1 MRKLAVEILSKIDDE
16 NANSTRLLNEFSKDL
31 SLIDK
36 KFLREI
42 VYGTLEN
49 RIYIDYIIK
58 KLCKI
63 RIKKFDKKILNI
75 LRISIYQI
83 LFMDKVPCFAI
94 LNEAVNL
101 SKIFKLK
108 KFSSFVNGSLRN
120 FLRNKDKFLKIEKD
134 NILDEFSLKY
144 SINKE
149 LLEILIKDYG
159 KKKTEEILENA
170 LLKPHFSI
178 RISSFKKNEK
188 FIVDGLKNLGYN
200 LEKCTF
206 LKNTYF
212 VKNPTDILKTEY
224 FLNGDFTVQ
233 DVGSILV
240 VDVLNPKENKNVL
253 DICAAPGGK
262 TAHMAFLMKNK
273 GKILANDIVESKL
286 KKIDENIKR
295 LNIKNVTLL
304 NFDASE
310 FKEELKEK
318 FDFILCDLIC
328 SGSGVIDRKP
338 EIKLFRNKEQIEN
351 IIKIQKK
358 IFENSVKYLKN
369 GGEIVYSTCSILKC
383 ENEENIKYFLEN
395 NKNLKLEK
403 INFLE
408 KEMDYIKL
416 LPKKEKHNGFFIAKF
431 KKGDS

>member
-1 MRKLAVEILSKIDDE
+1 MRKLAVEILCKIDDE
-16 NANSTRLLNEFSKDL
+16 NSNSTKLLNESSKNL
-31 SLIDK
+31 TLKDK

-42 VYGTLEN
+42 VYGSLEN
-49 RIYIDYIIK
+49 RIYIDHIIK

-83 LFMDKVPCFAI
+83 LFMDKVPEFAI

-101 SKIFKLK
+101 SKLFKLK
-108 KFSSFVNGSLRN
+108 KFSSFVNGCLRN
-120 FLRNKDKFLKIEKD
+120 FLRNKDKFSKIEKE
-134 NILDEFSLKY
+134 NILDEISLKY

-149 LLEILIKDYG
+149 LLEIFIEDYG
-159 KKKTEEILENA
+159 IEKTEEILKNSFF
-170 LLKPHFSI
+170 KPHFSI
-178 RISSFKKNEK
+178 RISSFKRKEIDVLN
-188 FIVDGLKNLGYN
+188 DLKNLGYD
-200 LEKCTF
+200 LELCTF

-212 VKNPTDILKTEY
+212 VKNPTDILKTEN

-240 VDVLNPKENKNVL
+240 SFILNPKENKNVL

-262 TAHMAFLMKNK
+262 TSHMAFLMNNK
-273 GKILANDIVESKL
+273 GKILANDIIESKL
-286 KKIDENIKR
+286 KKIDENLKR
-295 LNIKNVTLL
+295 LNIKNVTLS
-304 NFDASE
+304 NFDASK

-318 FDFILCDLIC
+318 FDYILCDLIC

-351 IIKIQKK
+351 IIKIQRK
-358 IFENSVKYLKN
+358 IFENAVKYLKK
-369 GGEIVYSTCSILKC
+369 GGYIVYSTCSILNC
-383 ENEENIKYFLEN
+383 ENEENVKYFLES

-403 INFLE
+403 INFLD
-408 KEMDYIKL
+408 KEEFFVKL
-416 LPKKEKHNGFFIAKF
+416 LPKKNKHDGFFIAKF